1 MTDTPLP
8 GVPIDLPLPPS
19 LCETLG
25 YQHDAR
31 FVSLR
36 WSYDHLIVDDG
47 RSSST
52 GAGWT
57 FAQYTRHRAV
67 AGLLS
72 GFDLGGSDH
81 EAASVL
87 LLDRE
92 ANRASICPL
101 REARAFLRD
110 QYPPVAPMTPEQ
122 RAEAVRQFEEMVDS
136 GWREEKVDM
145 ADVVRAMA
153 EQRGRVG
160 RMMAWL
166 DLCPDAPA
174 RGRE

>member
-92 ANRASICPL
+92 ANRASICRVSMPAL
-101 REARAFLRD
+101 INFNATRRFMGSCCSAMYTTP
-110 QYPPVAPMTPEQ
+110 QPPSPIICK
-122 RAEAVRQFEEMVDS
+122 S
-136 GWREEKVDM
+136 
-145 ADVVRAMA
+145 
-153 EQRGRVG
+153 
-160 RMMAWL
+160 L
-166 DLCPDAPA
+166 
-174 RGRE
+174 